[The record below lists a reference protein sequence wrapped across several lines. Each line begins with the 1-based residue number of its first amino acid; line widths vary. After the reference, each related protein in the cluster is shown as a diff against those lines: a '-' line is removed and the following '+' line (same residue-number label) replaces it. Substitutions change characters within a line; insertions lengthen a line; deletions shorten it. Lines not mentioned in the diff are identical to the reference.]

1 MKNKLI
7 LDTIGLILIIAIFCI
22 LVCCVS
28 VPFQPTIPEQGDVNA
43 DGCINNHDVYYM
55 VDWFYKSGPPAIY
68 PITGDLDRDCKL
80 TINDLAYLNEYVN
93 RCGPKP
99 QPHSIEDCPN
109 WR

>member
-43 DGCINNHDVYYM
+43 DGCINNHDVLL
-55 VDWFYKSGPPAIY
+55 SRPASHSRSVFVSY
-68 PITGDLDRDCKL
+68 TTLVAYAMSVPSRPVTLDS
-80 TINDLAYLNEYVN
+80 E
-93 RCGPKP
+93 
-99 QPHSIEDCPN
+99 
-109 WR
+109 